1 MVIKSDEKTFTY
13 EGVGEDDNE
22 IGRER
27 FAAPKSALTITSEFQ
42 GPDGKFIPSKVSLS
56 QI

>member
-27 FAAPKSALTITSEFQ
+27 FAAPKSALTITSEYQ
-42 GPDGKFIPSKVSLS
+42 GPDGKFIPSKVS
-56 QI
+56 